1 IPVIA
6 VKAGARTLASYSWV
20 VMVSD
25 TTRISMPAK
34 GCAASMNHCISASCA
49 ARSSAD
55 ISPISASRN
64 SRASSIPAKAGPVR
78 SDKARPSAV
87 VDLRLRFM
95 AFLPVRTVSFEDLEG
110 SRPVSSVP
118 ERMSA
123 LHPAKDRRGV
133 DQANDK
139 RIRLIGADKGEPSQ
153 IDKGRTQKRDKK
165 TIPTRRFNPQDAHSR
180 RLGE

>member
-1 IPVIA
+1 IPVMAENA
-6 VKAGARTLASYSWV
+6 VARTVASYSWV
-20 VMVSD
+20 VMVFD

-78 SDKARPSAV
+78 SDRARPSAV

-95 AFLPVRTVSFEDLEG
+95 AFLPVRTNLSVEDLEG
-110 SRPVSSVP
+110 LRPVSSGP
-118 ERMSA
+118 GRRSA
-123 LHPAKDRRGV
+123 LHPAKDRCGIDKAK
-133 DQANDK
+133 DQ
-139 RIRLIGADKGEPSQ
+139 RIGLICADKAQPSQ
-153 IDKGRTQKRDKK
+153 VDKGRAEKRD
-165 TIPTRRFNPQDAHSR
+165 
-180 RLGE
+180 